1 MHGRLCGEKRAR
13 AFEPEQFYRSLLSG
27 TCKGLIQELIEK
39 LEAEA
44 AAEAKRGPWDMHSVA
59 RGLWRH
65 EKARV

>member
-1 MHGRLCGEKRAR
+1 MFFR
-13 AFEPEQFYRSLLSG
+13 FLSSCFVHVG
-27 TCKGLIQELIEK
+27 LWWNSAVVPTKPVKGLIQELIEK